1 MLICATCHLLVVR
14 HAKCHN
20 VIAYNMSYNNV
31 RVCDMSPKQT
41 SENSAEWITR
51 EYYKKVLKYEFNTVK
66 CIFATIHFGICL
78 QYTLFSNNHCSV
90 REDKDYINL
99 LCKFVINVSDCTYA
113 GYFHDLY

>member
-1 MLICATCHLLVVR
+1 MICHQNKLLKIQQNGSPGNIKKKYKNMNLILL
-14 HAKCHN
+14 
-20 VIAYNMSYNNV
+20 
-31 RVCDMSPKQT
+31 
-41 SENSAEWITR
+41 
-51 EYYKKVLKYEFNTVK
+51 K

-99 LCKFVINVSDCTYA
+99 LCKFVTNVSDCTYA